1 MSNLPPVLRVR
12 GAFREDAHEQNQTT
26 WCGRRAM
33 WRPNS
38 DRSDCNADRTSP
50 GKQRCERGASTD
62 GLQSLRPVLVAA
74 ELLRWLPCLRILP
87 PSSLLASSL
96 LSILILMMIAVAEHA
111 APLPL
116 TKCSLRRHSTHC
128 EFRLAMS
135 ALGQKQ
141 TSRNRKRPPNGSG
154 LLAQLVN
161 CSYSVAGITILRNV
175 AYC

>member
-1 MSNLPPVLRVR
+1 
-12 GAFREDAHEQNQTT
+12 
-26 WCGRRAM
+26 M
-33 WRPNS
+33 WWPNS
-38 DRSDCNADRTSP
+38 DRRDCNADCTSP

-96 LSILILMMIAVAEHA
+96 LSILILMMIAGAEHA

-116 TKCSLRRHSTHC
+116 TKCSIRRHSTHC

-135 ALGQKQ
+135 ALGRRCPLGMNDYPVVEPSEAF
-141 TSRNRKRPPNGSG
+141 TFSHSALSTARPAPISLSSTLCRSSRDW
-154 LLAQLVN
+154 LL
-161 CSYSVAGITILRNV
+161 
-175 AYC
+175 

>member
-1 MSNLPPVLRVR
+1 MNVQLIEQTFLHCCALVAHLGRN
-12 GAFREDAHEQNQTT
+12 AHEQNQATCCRCAVR
-26 WCGRRAM
+26 W
-33 WRPNS
+33 PNS

-96 LSILILMMIAVAEHA
+96 LSILILMMIAGAEHT

-116 TKCSLRRHSTHC
+116 TECTHRHPLRG
-128 EFRLAMS
+128 FDWMS
-135 ALGQKQ
+135 AL
-141 TSRNRKRPPNGSG
+141 PPKADMCGATRDVRFGPEAN
-154 LLAQLVN
+154 
-161 CSYSVAGITILRNV
+161 ITE
-175 AYC
+175 